1 MQVRDRNTHKLLK
14 KYFFKSKC
22 KAGVRQLK
30 MLIESSE
37 GVIINEKRIARVKKK
52 FGLVTQIRRKNKYRK
67 FAKIKHEHDSC
78 ANLID
83 QNFKDLKPNQVYS
96 TDITTIKYANKK
108 AYLAAVKD
116 LCTKEIV
123 GHEVS
128 LRIDLKLAHQAVDKA
143 LRKLA
148 DTEKEG
154 LIIHSDQGFHYT
166 HFSYRNKLE
175 EAGVTQSMSRK
186 GNCLDNAPI
195 ESFFGI
201 LKDHLE
207 LKDCK
212 NIQDIKKEVT
222 KKIRYYNEVRPQVGL
237 KKMPPSKYRRHLNS

>member
-1 MQVRDRNTHKLLK
+1 MQDRDRATYKLIK
-14 KYFFKSKC
+14 KHFDKSKY

-30 MLIESSE
+30 MLIECSE
-37 GVIINEKRIARVKKK
+37 GITVNEKRIARVKKK
-52 FGLVTQIRRKNKYRK
+52 FGLVTQIRRKNKYRE
-67 FAKIKHEHDSC
+67 FAKKKHEHDSC

-83 QNFKDLKPNQVYS
+83 QNFKDLGPNQVYS
-96 TDITTIKYANKK
+96 TDITTLKYANKK

-128 LRIDLKLAHQAVDKA
+128 LRIDLKLAHRAVDKA
-143 LRKLA
+143 LRRLK
-148 DTEKEG
+148 EVEREG

-166 HFSYRNKLE
+166 HFSYRNKLDR
-175 EAGVTQSMSRK
+175 AGVTQSMSRK

-201 LKDHLE
+201 IKDHLE

-222 KKIRYYNEVRPQVGL
+222 RKIRYYNEVRPQVGL
-237 KKMPPSKYRRHLNS
+237 KKMPPSKYRRHLNF